1 MMIVLVHLPQLLL
14 INWQSWWLSLAVSLI
29 AIATSFVFF
38 KIKKSKLLHE
48 NNALRQQITECSEL
62 LRYARENEQ
71 KAKESIETANR
82 VKTDLLSKLS
92 HEIRTPMN
100 GVIGM
105 ASLLSET
112 EVNSEQKEYIATIIQ
127 SSERLMTTLNN
138 ILVTDVI
145 NYSKNEIDKTVYEE
159 QDYDLRYN
167 IETVIESFATKA
179 AQVGVELVY
188 IIEKDTPEMLV
199 GDEMRLRQILMNL
212 IENAMRFTFR
222 GEIVIT
228 VGILRL
234 LEGNQ
239 VDLAF
244 QITDT
249 GIGLPDADVE
259 LLSKDIVDIN
269 TKKESD
275 ALPLIICKKLVT
287 LMGGRLEVETRKGGD
302 QGTAIKFKV
311 RTRISLQPQRSSL
324 QMISDVSD
332 KKVLL
337 VINNIAS
344 SSAIKKQL
352 EQWHIVPTVASSAK
366 EAMSIIATNQR
377 FDLVLTDADLPCM
390 GSIDLA
396 KEVKELHPATSFILL
411 ATFENDSY
419 KNYPGLFKSVITKP
433 VKQLV
438 LFENISRELTKTNI
452 ITAEPK
458 TTSPGELSKHY
469 PLRILVAEDNK
480 TNQDVAL
487 KFLKKLGYQADLAQN
502 GQEALELIGDGN
514 YDLIFMDVQMPVKDG
529 LETTRLIRL
538 CLSTQPVIIAMTA
551 NAITGDKQKCIQAGM
566 DDYISKPFR
575 IDELTRMIEKWA
587 VQTKIR

>member
-1 MMIVLVHLPQLLL
+1 MMIVFVSIPQLLV
-14 INWQSWWLSLAVSLI
+14 INWQWWSL
-29 AIATSFVFF
+29 SFVVGSIIVPVSFILF
-38 KIKKSKLLHE
+38 RINKRKWLHE
-48 NNALRQQITECSEL
+48 NNALRQQITECSEVL
-62 LRYARENEQ
+62 HHAKENEQ

-112 EVNSEQKEYIATIIQ
+112 EVNSEQKEYIGTIIQ

-138 ILVTDVI
+138 MLVTDVI
-145 NYSKNEIDKTVYEE
+145 NYSENEADKAIYEE

-167 IETVIESFATKA
+167 IENVLESFAAKA
-179 AQVGVELVY
+179 AQKGIELVY
-188 IIEKDTPEMLV
+188 NIENDTPEMLV

-212 IENAMRFTFR
+212 VENAMRFTSK
-222 GEIVIT
+222 GEIVMS
-228 VGILRL
+228 VGTLRL

-239 VDLAF
+239 ADLAF
-244 QITDT
+244 EISDS
-249 GIGLPDADVE
+249 GVGLPEADVE
-259 LLSKDIVDIN
+259 LLSRDIADIN
-269 TKKESD
+269 TKKEGD
-275 ALPLIICKKLVT
+275 ALPLIICKKLVN
-287 LMGGRLEVETRKGGD
+287 LMGGRLDVETRRSGNT
-302 QGTAIKFKV
+302 GTAIRFKI

-324 QMISDVSD
+324 QMMGNVAD

-337 VINNIAS
+337 VVKNPAG
-344 SSAIKKQL
+344 SSAIQKQL
-352 EQWHIVPTVASSAK
+352 EQWHIMPTVAGSAR
-366 EAMSIIATNQR
+366 EAMSIIATSKH
-377 FDLVLTDADLPCM
+377 FDLVLTDADLPYA

-396 KEVKELHPATSFILL
+396 KEAKQISPATSFILL
-411 ATFENDSY
+411 TTFDDESY
-419 KNYPGLFKSVITKP
+419 KNYPGLFKTIITKP
-433 VKQLV
+433 VKQQV
-438 LFENISRELTKTNI
+438 LFDRISHELIKTETI
-452 ITAEPK
+452 IAKPK
-458 TTSPGELSKHY
+458 IMAPAELSQHY

-538 CLSTQPVIIAMTA
+538 CLSMQPVIIAMTA
-551 NAITGDKQKCIQAGM
+551 NAIAGDRQKCIQAGM

-575 IDELTRMIEKWA
+575 IDDLMRMIEKWA
-587 VQTKIR
+587 VQIKIK

>member
-1 MMIVLVHLPQLLL
+1 MMIVFVSLPKLII
-14 INWQSWWLSLAVSLI
+14 INWQSWSLSVALGLVGTAVSLI
-29 AIATSFVFF
+29 LFR
-38 KIKKSKLLHE
+38 IKKSKLVHE
-48 NNALRQQITECSEL
+48 NNALRQQITECSEVL
-62 LRYARENEQ
+62 HHAKENER

-100 GVIGM
+100 GIIGM

-112 EVNSEQKEYIATIIQ
+112 DITAEQKEYIGTIIQ

-138 ILVTDVI
+138 MLVTDVI
-145 NYSKNEIDKTVYEE
+145 NYSENESDKTVYEE

-167 IETVIESFATKA
+167 IETVLESFATKA
-179 AQVGVELVY
+179 AQTGIELVY
-188 IIEKDTPEMLV
+188 NIEKDTPEMLV

-212 IENAMRFTFR
+212 MDNAMRFTSK

-244 QITDT
+244 EISDT
-249 GIGLPDADVE
+249 GIGLPDDDVE
-259 LLSKDIVDIN
+259 LLSKDIADIN
-269 TKKESD
+269 TKKEGD
-275 ALPLIICKKLVT
+275 ALPLIICKKLVN
-287 LMGGRLEVETRKGGD
+287 LMGGRLDVETRKSGNT
-302 QGTAIKFKV
+302 GTDIRFKI
-311 RTRISLQPQRSSL
+311 RTRISLQPQRSSF
-324 QMISDVSD
+324 QMNGNVYD

-337 VINNIAS
+337 VVNNAAS
-344 SSAIKKQL
+344 SNAIKRQL
-352 EQWHIVPTVASSAK
+352 EQWHVMPTVAGSAR
-366 EAMSIIATNQR
+366 EAMSIIATNPR
-377 FDLVLTDADLPCM
+377 FDLVLTDAER
-390 GSIDLA
+390 SIDLA
-396 KEVKELHPATSFILL
+396 KEAKEISPATSFILL
-411 ATFENDSY
+411 TTFEDESY

-433 VKQLV
+433 VKQQV
-438 LFENISRELTKTNI
+438 LFDNISSELVKMETPVAK
-452 ITAEPK
+452 PK
-458 TTSPGELSKHY
+458 TVTPAELSKQY

-487 KFLKKLGYQADLAQN
+487 KFLKKIGYEADIAQN

-538 CLSTQPVIIAMTA
+538 CLNTQPVIIAMTA
-551 NAITGDKQKCIQAGM
+551 NAITGDRQKCIQAGM

-587 VQTKIR
+587 VQIKIK

>member
-1 MMIVLVHLPQLLL
+1 MMIVFVSIPQLLV
-14 INWQSWWLSLAVSLI
+14 INWQWWSL
-29 AIATSFVFF
+29 SFVAGSIIVPVSFILF
-38 KIKKSKLLHE
+38 RINKRKWLHE
-48 NNALRQQITECSEL
+48 NNALRQQITECSEVL
-62 LRYARENEQ
+62 HHAKENEQ

-112 EVNSEQKEYIATIIQ
+112 EVNSEQKEYIGTIIQ

-138 ILVTDVI
+138 MLVTDVI
-145 NYSKNEIDKTVYEE
+145 NYSENEADKAIYEE

-167 IETVIESFATKA
+167 IENVLQSFAAKA
-179 AQVGVELVY
+179 AQTGIELVY
-188 IIEKDTPEMLV
+188 NIEKDTPEMLV

-212 IENAMRFTFR
+212 VENAMRFTSK
-222 GEIVIT
+222 GEIVMS
-228 VGILRL
+228 VGTLRL

-239 VDLAF
+239 ADLAF
-244 QITDT
+244 EISDS
-249 GIGLPDADVE
+249 GVGLPEADVE
-259 LLSKDIVDIN
+259 LLSRDIADIN
-269 TKKESD
+269 TKKEGD
-275 ALPLIICKKLVT
+275 ALPLIICKKLVN
-287 LMGGRLEVETRKGGD
+287 LMGGRLDVETRRSGNT
-302 QGTAIKFKV
+302 GTAIRFKI

-324 QMISDVSD
+324 QMMGNVAD

-337 VINNIAS
+337 VVNNPAG
-344 SSAIKKQL
+344 SSAIQKQL
-352 EQWHIVPTVASSAK
+352 EQWHIMPTVAGSAR
-366 EAMSIIATNQR
+366 EAMSIIATSKH
-377 FDLVLTDADLPCM
+377 FDLVLTDADLPYA

-396 KEVKELHPATSFILL
+396 KEAKQISPATSFILL
-411 ATFENDSY
+411 TTFDDESY
-419 KNYPGLFKSVITKP
+419 KNYPGLFKTIITKP
-433 VKQLV
+433 VKQQV
-438 LFENISRELTKTNI
+438 LFDRISHELIRTETI
-452 ITAEPK
+452 IAKPK
-458 TTSPGELSKHY
+458 IMAPAELSQHY

-538 CLSTQPVIIAMTA
+538 CLSMQPVIIAMTA
-551 NAITGDKQKCIQAGM
+551 NAIAGDRQKCIQAGM

-575 IDELTRMIEKWA
+575 IDDLMRMIEKWA
-587 VQTKIR
+587 VQIKIK